1 MSTVAYIRVSTAR
14 QADSGLGLEAQIS
27 RIQQFSQLNN
37 IEIAETIVDAGISGR
52 TMNRDGLQQ
61 LLSGVAEGRFTR
73 VIVSSADRLTRSC
86 RDFQTLVNG
95 PLRDVELIAAH
106 MVTSL
111 TEDVE
116 FAEREAEEH
125 GRRTSEA
132 MQVKRARGEAIGKAP
147 YGRRWEGGS
156 LVDDA
161 EEIKKLLLIRNLRL
175 SGLTFR
181 AIAAELEA
189 RGVINRKG
197 RAVWSLSALK
207 MICEGVD
214 RLKAH
219 VELAE
224 IESMENS
231 RRTSEALSVLK
242 AQGMRVGNLPL
253 GQTVTESGELMA
265 NEAEQQVINKVRAK
279 RAEGTALDALVE
291 WCQQE
296 GITARS
302 GLTPSRTTI
311 AKWIEGVELT
321 APVKRKPMP
330 PRKPRQKLEETS
342 SCRGLTALV
351 RDLHRQGLSLRA
363 IAAEVS
369 QRGYLNSKGNAFHA
383 QNIKRIIDRLEKA
396 DHAERR

>member
-1 MSTVAYIRVSTAR
+1 MSTAAYIRVSTTR

-27 RIQQFSQLNN
+27 RIQQFSELNN

-86 RDFQTLVNG
+86 RDFQALVNG

-116 FAEREAEEH
+116 FAERESEEH

-132 MQVKRARGEAIGKAP
+132 MQIKKARGEAIGKAP
-147 YGRRWEGGS
+147 YGKRWEGGS
-156 LVDDA
+156 LVDDV
-161 EEIKKLLLIRNLRL
+161 EEIKKLILIRNLRF
-175 SGLTFR
+175 SGLTLR

-197 RAVWSLSALK
+197 RAVWSISALK
-207 MICEGVD
+207 LICEGVD

-231 RRTSEALSVLK
+231 RRTSAALKIKQARGEKIGKAPFGQRWEEGRLVDDEREQEIISVVRE
-242 AQGMRVGNLPL
+242 MR
-253 GQTVTESGELMA
+253 S
-265 NEAEQQVINKVRAK
+265 
-279 RAEGTALDALVE
+279 
-291 WCQQE
+291 
-296 GITARS
+296 
-302 GLTPSRTTI
+302 
-311 AKWIEGVELT
+311 
-321 APVKRKPMP
+321 
-330 PRKPRQKLEETS
+330 
-342 SCRGLTALV
+342 RGLTL
-351 RDLHRQGLSLRA
+351 QA
-363 IAAEVS
+363 IKDE
-369 QRGYLNSKGNAFHA
+369 LA
-383 QNIKRIIDRLEKA
+383 QMGMTGRTGASFSFSTLAKIGGR
-396 DHAERR
+396 